1 MTRNPG
7 ETSLLPSSSRPAL
20 RTPTTDS
27 TATTM
32 SDPERLPT
40 DAPALDFGATAP
52 SSSAE
57 RAERTLVL
65 IGMRGAGKTHLART
79 AAAALGWELIDMDH
93 AYEARYEP
101 IITTAKR
108 DGWPAFREREVAM
121 LVETLAARPTRTVV
135 ACGGGIVETA
145 EGRAALRAHWPV
157 VQALKPIDDVEAYL
171 GADKSRPS
179 LGEPPRSVYERRAPL
194 YDACSDFD
202 HLAAPGETDWD
213 SLGAR
218 LLSLVRRIRAEAPL
232 PPLPPPH
239 SFFVSLTHADIG
251 AALPLP
257 AALWRNADAAEL
269 RVDLLAACANG
280 ECRLGEVR
288 QQLALLRKHCPLPI
302 IFTVRSRAQ
311 GGAFDGTDAQ
321 YWSLCA
327 AALRAGVEW
336 LDLEAD
342 RLHGA
347 GGPSDGQGGGGDG
360 GDALLGACAAAAAC
374 GTRVIGSHHVL
385 DGTPPRAELERLLRS
400 CELRGHAALAK
411 LVTTATKPADSLE
424 LHAAAAGAALRV
436 PHVAVAMG
444 EAGGVSRL
452 LNLRFTPV
460 SHPLLPAQAAPGQL
474 SAAELLRTRKAL
486 GYLPKKAFYIFGSP
500 TQHSPSPAMHNA
512 GFGANGCAHTYAVCE
527 TAEAEEALKVL
538 RAPGCGGGS
547 VTIPLKE
554 ALMPHVQRLSPSA
567 AAIGSLN
574 TLTVA
579 DDGTIDADNTDWV
592 GIRSLLQPALKAR
605 GVATGDCCALVM
617 GGGGTA
623 RAACYALQQMGVGA
637 LHVYNRSAD
646 KAVALAAAFGGT
658 HCADL
663 AGGVE
668 AMERLDVLVSCVPGS
683 AGLSLPPPLLRKLQ
697 PLVLDAAYRPR
708 ETPLLRDAAAAGC
721 TTLEGVEMLFEQ
733 GCAQC
738 AIWTHRPAPRREI
751 ADGLVAFLQRND
763 FGATPKLLQAELAAE
778 AEA

>member
-1 MTRNPG
+1 
-7 ETSLLPSSSRPAL
+7 
-20 RTPTTDS
+20 
-27 TATTM
+27 M
-32 SDPERLPT
+32 SDPKRQRTTSSATTDE
-40 DAPALDFGATAP
+40 DAPALGFGATAP

-65 IGMRGAGKTHLART
+65 IGMRGAGKTHLGRT
-79 AAAALGWELIDMDH
+79 AAAALGWELIDLDH

-121 LVETLAARPTRTVV
+121 LVETLAARPTRTVI

-179 LGEPPRSVYERRAPL
+179 LGEPPRSVYERRAPW

-202 HLAAPGETDWD
+202 HMAAPGETEWD

-218 LLSLVRRIRAEAPL
+218 LLALVRRIRAETPPAPL
-232 PPLPPPH
+232 PQPH
-239 SFFVSLTHADIG
+239 SFFVSLTHADLG
-251 AALPLP
+251 AALPLA

-269 RVDLLAACANG
+269 RVDLLAACAGG

-327 AALRAGVEW
+327 VALRAGVEW

-342 RLHGA
+342 RLQGA
-347 GGPSDGQGGGGDG
+347 DG
-360 GDALLGACAAAAAC
+360 GAALLAACAAAAAC

-385 DGTPPRAELERLLRS
+385 DGTPPRAEVERLLRA

-411 LVTTATKPADSLE
+411 LVTTAATPSDGPE
-424 LHAAAAGAALRV
+424 LHAIAAGAGLAV

-444 EAGGVSRL
+444 DAGGVSRL

-460 SHPLLPAQAAPGQL
+460 SHPLLPAAAAAGQL
-474 SAAELLRTRKAL
+474 SAAELLRTRRAL

-512 GFGANGCAHTYAVCE
+512 GFAANGCAHSYTVCE
-527 TAEAEEALKVL
+527 TADAEEALRVL
-538 RAPGCGGGS
+538 RQPGCGGGS

-579 DDGTIDADNTDWV
+579 DDGTINADNTDWI
-592 GIRSLLQPALKAR
+592 GIKSLLEPALHAR
-605 GVATGDCCALVM
+605 GVANRDCCALVM

-646 KAVALAAAFGGT
+646 KAVALAAAFGGA
-658 HCADL
+658 HCAEL

-683 AGLSLPPPLLRKLQ
+683 AGLSLPPPLLRKLR

-708 ETPLLRDAAAAGC
+708 ETPLLRDASAAGC

-751 ADGLVAFLQRND
+751 AEGLVAFLQRND
-763 FGATPKLLQAELAAE
+763 FGETPKLLQAELAAAQ